1 MSTECKLK
9 NKENYKR
16 YKKYYTE
23 YNILNRERIR
33 ERNQKK
39 KEHIKKVKGQWYL
52 NNKESIS
59 NIHKQYPPAPFGGH
73 QAARNIPSDLQF

>member
-1 MSTECKLK
+1 MMSIELKLK
-9 NKENYKR
+9 YKENYKR

-39 KEHIKKVKGQWYL
+39 KEHIKNVKRKWYL
-52 NNKESIS
+52 NNKESIQRQQKMYRA
-59 NIHKQYPPAPFGGH
+59 NI
-73 QAARNIPSDLQF
+73 

>member
-1 MSTECKLK
+1 MSIELKLK
-9 NKENYKR
+9 YKENYKR

-39 KEHIKKVKGQWYL
+39 KEHIKNVKRKWYL
-52 NNKESIS
+52 NNKESIQRQQKMYRA
-59 NIHKQYPPAPFGGH
+59 NI
-73 QAARNIPSDLQF
+73 

>member
-1 MSTECKLK
+1 MMSIELKLK
-9 NKENYKR
+9 YKENYKR

-39 KEHIKKVKGQWYL
+39 KEHIKNVKRKWYL
-52 NNKESIS
+52 NNKESIQRQQKMYRA
-59 NIHKQYPPAPFGGH
+59 N
-73 QAARNIPSDLQF
+73 R

>member
-1 MSTECKLK
+1 MISIELKLK

-39 KEHIKKVKGQWYL
+39 KEHIKNVKRKWYL
-52 NNKESIS
+52 NNKEAIQRQQKMYRA
-59 NIHKQYPPAPFGGH
+59 NI
-73 QAARNIPSDLQF
+73 

>member
-1 MSTECKLK
+1 MSIELKLK
-9 NKENYKR
+9 YKENYKR

-39 KEHIKKVKGQWYL
+39 KDHIKNVKRKWYL
-52 NNKESIS
+52 NNKESIQRQQKMYRA
-59 NIHKQYPPAPFGGH
+59 NI
-73 QAARNIPSDLQF
+73 

>member
-1 MSTECKLK
+1 MMSTEWKLK

-33 ERNQKK
+33 ERNQEK
-39 KEHIKKVKGQWYL
+39 KEYYL
-52 NNKESIS
+52 
-59 NIHKQYPPAPFGGH
+59 
-73 QAARNIPSDLQF
+73 DM